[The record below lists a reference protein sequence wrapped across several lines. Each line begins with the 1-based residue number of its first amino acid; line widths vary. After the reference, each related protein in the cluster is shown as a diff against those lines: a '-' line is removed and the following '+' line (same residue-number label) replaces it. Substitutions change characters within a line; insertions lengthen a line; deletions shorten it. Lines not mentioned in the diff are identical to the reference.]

1 MIFDKCVLFN
11 KKELKIFCTYRLLFG
26 IFYSIMIPII
36 PLYLNSL
43 GIATVMV
50 GTVMSLYGVSKT
62 LLQMPFGIISDKLGD
77 KLTLVGAICL
87 MSLIP
92 FSYTLF
98 KTQQAASYLYIIQG
112 GVLGMAAPA
121 TYSILSRSLDE
132 KKRGECTGLASAVFT
147 LGGGIG
153 SAIGG
158 FLVAKLNN
166 YNLAFYISSAGIL
179 LTSIYI
185 IFKIKSD
192 NPGYF
197 NSKKHKNRS
206 VVNKNKV
213 KLKDTFYEIKKY
225 KLGYKILVLGSIA
238 FLGDYIY
245 GCVVAL
251 IHFYAKSVL
260 NTSTTYSSAIIS
272 IYLIVF
278 GIGAPIAGFI
288 SDKIGNNKQF
298 ILSFFIMN
306 LTLLGLSFTR
316 NIPIFTVI
324 IVSYFLG
331 ATFLNASLQS
341 SLSEFGNSPKIK
353 GLVFGFVGGC
363 ESLGYA
369 VGPIVSAY
377 IYSINNSWLFLSLL
391 AVSFLVSII
400 YLLFHRKAN
409 F

>member
-1 MIFDKCVLFN
+1 MIFDKSVLFT
-11 KKELKIFCTYRLLFG
+11 KKELRFFCTYRLLFG
-26 IFYSIMIPII
+26 IFYSVMIPII
-36 PLYLNSL
+36 PLYLNSF

-50 GTVMSLYGVSKT
+50 GTVLSLYGVAKT
-62 LLQMPFGIISDKLGD
+62 LIQMPFGIISDKFGD
-77 KLTLVGAICL
+77 KSTLILAILL
-87 MSLIP
+87 MAVIP
-92 FSYTLF
+92 LSYTLF
-98 KTQQAASYLYIIQG
+98 KTGQAATYLYIIQG

-158 FLVAKLNN
+158 FIVTKLNN
-166 YNLAFYISSAGIL
+166 YNLAFYLSSAGIF
-179 LTSIYI
+179 LTAIYI

-192 NPGYF
+192 NQKCF
-197 NSKKHKNRS
+197 KSKNKNTT
-206 VVNKNKV
+206 NKV
-213 KLKDTFYEIKKY
+213 KFKDILYEIKKY
-225 KLGYKILVLGSIA
+225 KLVYKILVLGSIA

-251 IHFYAKSVL
+251 IHFYTKSVL
-260 NTSTTYSSAIIS
+260 NTSIAYSSAIIS

-288 SDKIGNNKQF
+288 ADKIGNNKQI
-298 ILSFFIMN
+298 ILSFFVMN
-306 LTLLGLSFTR
+306 ITLLGLSFTR
-316 NIPIFTVI
+316 NVSIFTVI
-324 IVSYFLG
+324 IILYFLG
-331 ATFLNASLQS
+331 ATFLNAALQS

-353 GLVFGFVGGC
+353 GIVFGFVGGC

-369 VGPIVSAY
+369 VGPLVSAF
-377 IYSINNSWLFLSLL
+377 IYNINNYFLFLSLL
-391 AVSFLVSII
+391 IVSLMVSLI
-400 YLLFHRKAN
+400 YFIFHKKAN

>member
-1 MIFDKCVLFN
+1 MIFDKSVLFT
-11 KKELKIFCTYRLLFG
+11 KKELRFFCTYRLLFG
-26 IFYSIMIPII
+26 IFYSVMIPII
-36 PLYLNSL
+36 PLYLNSF

-50 GTVMSLYGVSKT
+50 GTVLSLYGVAKT
-62 LLQMPFGIISDKLGD
+62 LIQMPFGIISDKFGD
-77 KLTLVGAICL
+77 KSTLILAILL
-87 MSLIP
+87 MTVIP
-92 FSYTLF
+92 LSYTLF
-98 KTQQAASYLYIIQG
+98 KTGQAATYLYIIQG

-158 FLVAKLNN
+158 FIVTKLNN
-166 YNLAFYISSAGIL
+166 YNLAFYLSSAGIF
-179 LTSIYI
+179 LTAIYI

-192 NPGYF
+192 NQKCF
-197 NSKKHKNRS
+197 KSKNKNTT
-206 VVNKNKV
+206 NKV
-213 KLKDTFYEIKKY
+213 KFKDILYEIKKY
-225 KLGYKILVLGSIA
+225 KLVYKILVLGSIA

-251 IHFYAKSVL
+251 IHFYTKSVL
-260 NTSTTYSSAIIS
+260 NTSIAYSSAIIS

-288 SDKIGNNKQF
+288 ADKIGNNKQI
-298 ILSFFIMN
+298 ILSFFVMN
-306 LTLLGLSFTR
+306 ITLLGLSFTR
-316 NIPIFTVI
+316 NVSIFTVI
-324 IVSYFLG
+324 IILYFLG
-331 ATFLNASLQS
+331 ATFLNAALQS

-353 GLVFGFVGGC
+353 GIVFGFVGGC

-369 VGPIVSAY
+369 VGPLVSAF
-377 IYSINNSWLFLSLL
+377 IYNINNYFLFLSLL
-391 AVSFLVSII
+391 IVSLMVSLI
-400 YLLFHRKAN
+400 YFIFHKKAN

>member
-1 MIFDKCVLFN
+1 MIFDKSVLFT
-11 KKELKIFCTYRLLFG
+11 KKELRFFCTYRLLFG
-26 IFYSIMIPII
+26 IFYSVMIPII
-36 PLYLNSL
+36 PLYLNSF

-50 GTVMSLYGVSKT
+50 GTVLSLYGVAKT
-62 LLQMPFGIISDKLGD
+62 LIQMPFGIISDKFGD
-77 KLTLVGAICL
+77 KSTLILAILL
-87 MSLIP
+87 MAVIP
-92 FSYTLF
+92 LSYTLF
-98 KTQQAASYLYIIQG
+98 KTGQAATYLYIIQG

-158 FLVAKLNN
+158 FIVTKLNN
-166 YNLAFYISSAGIL
+166 YNLAFYLSSAGIF
-179 LTSIYI
+179 LTAIYI

-192 NPGYF
+192 NQKCF
-197 NSKKHKNRS
+197 KSKNKNTT
-206 VVNKNKV
+206 NKV
-213 KLKDTFYEIKKY
+213 KFKDILYEIKKH
-225 KLGYKILVLGSIA
+225 KLVYKILVLGSIA

-251 IHFYAKSVL
+251 IHFYTKSVL
-260 NTSTTYSSAIIS
+260 NTSIAYSSAIIS

-288 SDKIGNNKQF
+288 ADKIGNNKQI
-298 ILSFFIMN
+298 ILSFFVMN
-306 LTLLGLSFTR
+306 ITLLGLSFTR
-316 NIPIFTVI
+316 NVSIFTVI
-324 IVSYFLG
+324 IILYFLG
-331 ATFLNASLQS
+331 ATFLNAALQS

-353 GLVFGFVGGC
+353 GIVFGFVGGC

-369 VGPIVSAY
+369 VGPLVSAF
-377 IYSINNSWLFLSLL
+377 IYNINNYFLFLSLL
-391 AVSFLVSII
+391 IVSLMVSLI
-400 YLLFHRKAN
+400 YFIFHKKAN

>member
-1 MIFDKCVLFN
+1 MIFDKSVLFT
-11 KKELKIFCTYRLLFG
+11 KKELRFFCTYRLLFG
-26 IFYSIMIPII
+26 IFYSVMIPII
-36 PLYLNSL
+36 PLYLNSF

-50 GTVMSLYGVSKT
+50 GTVLSLYGVAKT
-62 LLQMPFGIISDKLGD
+62 LIQMPFGIISDKFGD
-77 KLTLVGAICL
+77 KSTLILAILL
-87 MSLIP
+87 MAVIP
-92 FSYTLF
+92 LSYTLF
-98 KTQQAASYLYIIQG
+98 KTGQAASYLYIIQG

-158 FLVAKLNN
+158 FIVTKLNN
-166 YNLAFYISSAGIL
+166 YNLAFYLSSAGIF
-179 LTSIYI
+179 LTAIYI

-192 NPGYF
+192 NQKCF
-197 NSKKHKNRS
+197 KSKNKNTT
-206 VVNKNKV
+206 NKV
-213 KLKDTFYEIKKY
+213 KFKDILYEIKKY
-225 KLGYKILVLGSIA
+225 KLVYKILVLGSIA

-251 IHFYAKSVL
+251 IHFYTKSVL
-260 NTSTTYSSAIIS
+260 NTSIAYSSAIIS

-288 SDKIGNNKQF
+288 ADKIGNNKQI
-298 ILSFFIMN
+298 ILSFFVMN
-306 LTLLGLSFTR
+306 ITLLGLSFTR
-316 NIPIFTVI
+316 NVSIFTVI
-324 IVSYFLG
+324 IILYFLG
-331 ATFLNASLQS
+331 ATFLNAALQS

-353 GLVFGFVGGC
+353 GIVFGFVGGC

-369 VGPIVSAY
+369 VGPLVSAF
-377 IYSINNSWLFLSLL
+377 IYNINNYFLFLSLL
-391 AVSFLVSII
+391 IVSLMVSLI
-400 YLLFHRKAN
+400 YFIFHKKAN